1 MGEVFGGGVSQAQL
15 DANLLGDHRTIFRLL
30 AADMNSTA
38 DQIFIPAFTFTTFI
52 IREILVTN
60 ASGAISLATGG
71 IYTAA
76 SKGGTAIVS
85 AAQSWAGL
93 SSSTKT
99 VTPTLAGTATD
110 RRTGSLYFSL
120 TAAMGSAATADMYIM
135 GVAG

>member
-1 MGEVFGGGVSQAQL
+1 MPLYNNGIPDGSFM
-15 DANLLGDHRTIFRLL
+15 LGDNRVIFRLMN
-30 AADMNSTA
+30 ADLNSTA

-52 IREILVTN
+52 IREILVTQ

-85 AAQSWAGL
+85 AAQSWSGL
-93 SSSTKT
+93 TSSVKT
-99 VTPTLAGTATD
+99 VTPTLGGTATD
-110 RRTGSLYFSL
+110 LRTGSLYLSL
-120 TAAMGSAATADMYIM
+120 TAAMGSAGTANFFIM